1 MVLVVCEGS
10 TAHGG
15 QEKLSTITRTLK
27 DPDPVYPSIRNL
39 ARGSKDP
46 TKNLCWLFVG
56 YNPMLG
62 PQRDSPCDH
71 QDQRDRLP
79 TRMPVPSGCQCL
91 ARLAKWP
98 PVPCKTCQVTASALQ
113 D

>member
-27 DPDPVYPSIRNL
+27 DPDPVHPSIRNL
-39 ARGSKDP
+39 TRGSKDP

-56 YNPMLG
+56 YKPMLG
-62 PQRDSPCDH
+62 PRRDSPCDR

-79 TRMPVPSGCQCL
+79 TGMPCQVAASALQDLPSGRQCL
-91 ARLAKWP
+91 ARLTK
-98 PVPCKTCQVTASALQ
+98 
-113 D
+113 